1 MSLPHAWWNR
11 KDEGERESSLSDSR
25 RWFRSHH
32 FPAAHFD
39 HVDTGNLDVF
49 RALPQLFLGL
59 RTSSFSSEQ
68 RRWGLSAWASA
79 WRAVPS
85 TQRLTTLPLLS
96 KGQLLQ
102 FSFIG
107 FGFLIQ
113 LSGFAVMT
121 KLHASGICESGIWA
135 EVDAGAYV

>member
-1 MSLPHAWWNR
+1 MSLPHARWNR

-59 RTSSFSSEQ
+59 RTSSLASEE
-68 RRWGLSAWASA
+68 RRWGFICMGKCMESC
-79 WRAVPS
+79 PFD
-85 TQRLTTLPLLS
+85 TTSSYPPPTVEGAAAPVLIYW
-96 KGQLLQ
+96 
-102 FSFIG
+102 FW
-107 FGFLIQ
+107 FLDPTVRFRSDDEAAHKRD
-113 LSGFAVMT
+113 LR
-121 KLHASGICESGIWA
+121 IWNLC
-135 EVDAGAYV
+135 GG